1 MTVLFSDAFAKSLR
15 NHSAVKK
22 EVQGKIDRII
32 ENPIALGEPLKGNFR
47 GYYSSPIKKNFLVIY
62 LYCKVCRKKGD
73 DGVVACADCARCPDE
88 TIKFV
93 ALGPHEKAYR
103 RT

>member
-1 MTVLFSDAFAKSLR
+1 MNVLFSGAFIKSLR
-15 NHSAVKK
+15 IHSAVKK
-22 EVQGKIDRII
+22 EVQSKIDRII

-47 GYYSSPIKKNFLVIY
+47 GYYSSPVKKNFLVIY

-73 DGVVACADCARCPDE
+73 DGVVACADCTRCPDA

-93 ALGPHEKAYR
+93 ALGPHDKAYK